1 MKKIIFFLSLAVI
14 AGAASMTP
22 LAAHWNVFSLGSQA
36 SDGHALGWL
45 IEAWRAVVD
54 GLASGQVLSAATASE
69 WRAHGVGVDQALAA
83 VAVVSVVLG
92 WIAALGGRGSS
103 KSTASSVNTS
113 DWREV
118 AVGLSQAQHGLT
130 NVLLDPRSQPV
141 AEPLADIARQL
152 DQISETLSSAEH
164 ASMPSSER
172 VQ

>member
-22 LAAHWNVFSLGSQA
+22 LAAHWNVFSLGTQA
-36 SDGHALGWL
+36 SDGHALGWV

-54 GLASGQVLSAATASE
+54 GLANGQVLSAATASE
-69 WRAHGVGVDQALAA
+69 WRSHGVGIDQALAA
-83 VAVVSVVLG
+83 VAVVCVVLG
-92 WIAALGGRGSS
+92 WIAALGGRASS
-103 KSTASSVNTS
+103 KSTAPVNTP

-164 ASMPSSER
+164 GSMPSNER